1 MSYLS
6 VICTHEELNQEDPFG
21 FTPLLYY
28 LFRDNFDMCAKLVF
42 RGANVNHFYQMHGG
56 KTAVALMVE
65 HKNDQAVKF
74 LLDKLAN
81 PHYVFGLENRDA
93 CDLAR
98 QNGLDKRF
106 FVLSKCNGEHKLFP
120 HGDTA
125 LVPVM
130 DPRKEIV
137 LATMDFKKIL
147 DEARQLDEKE
157 PDMDWIHDELRDGL
171 D

>member
-42 RGANVNHFYQMHGG
+42 RGGNVNHFYQMHGG

-81 PHYVFGLENRDA
+81 PHYVFGLENKDA

-125 LVPVM
+125 LVPVT

-147 DEARQLDEKE
+147 DEAR
-157 PDMDWIHDELRDGL
+157 
-171 D
+171 